1 MGSEEQKARGSEEGI
16 TVSHPIA
23 HSALLGFLLV
33 AVQLALILVVVNRFD
48 VAERNHFFPVLCVAV
63 AGYLVHV
70 CLPSRL
76 RLAFFALLSVGTV
89 LAFLGWPNGAWLVG
103 LGAGLIAVCYLP
115 VPISLRVAVIGLA
128 ALALTMARLEYDAP
142 FWPLLGSM
150 FMFRLII
157 YLFEQRRATA
167 RPPLALTVA
176 YFFPLPNVSFLF
188 FPILD
193 FKTFRETYRPDAP
206 WTTAQSGVAW
216 IARGLMHLLLYRAV
230 KYFVLPAP
238 NELGDLP
245 HLALFLA
252 ANYALYLHVSG
263 YFHIITGIL
272 RLFGFELPR
281 THHNYFLADG
291 VTDIWRRI
299 NVYWKDFMS
308 TVFFMPAFFALRGL
322 GTWGAVIVA
331 ALWVFLMTWLLHAYQ
346 VFWMTGGLPLRLY
359 DAALWLAVGVI
370 VAWQLCRDVRKRTE
384 DRGQRTVKSRSL
396 LSSVLCPLWLS
407 LRVVGT
413 FALVSLFWAAWN
425 APAVLPFLRVQLTA
439 GPRAVAGG
447 AVVLGVLLA
456 VAATGTVARLAWDW
470 LERLRVLP
478 LRLSP
483 AATGLGLAA
492 ALAVVAVV
500 GSVPPDALFDT
511 RTAAIVAMLRRE
523 SATPVEDA
531 VAVQGYYEEM
541 TAARVRPGSWLAQ
554 LEGRP
559 APLKGTHYPDMT
571 RPADAWLE
579 RELIPGWSG
588 PALADGRRLTINRLG
603 MRDRPDRT
611 LEKPPGT
618 CRLAVVGSSIVMG
631 FGVGDDETFP
641 RLLEDRLNVDPPVA
655 GCRYEVLNFGT
666 GMSHVIHRHVLIDRK
681 VFSFSPDAIYYIAH
695 QDELL
700 GPVKHL
706 AALATQGEALP
717 YACLADVARRAGV
730 GPGMP
735 PAAADAKLEPFAREI
750 VLGVYRDLVDEC
762 RRRGVLPVW
771 VYLPIPGVT
780 NTPAQAAG
788 FAELAREAGF
798 TVVSLDGWVANYSPA
813 DVLLSVDGH
822 HPNPFGHRLIAARMD
837 EALRQ
842 KPDRLP
848 PRK

>member
-1 MGSEEQKARGSEEGI
+1 MTSHKGLTAAAPDVAPAADVSAETVGGWRGRLG
-16 TVSHPIA
+16 
-23 HSALLGFLLV
+23 GFLLV
-33 AVQLALILVVVNRFD
+33 AVQLALVLVIVRRFD

-63 AGYLVHV
+63 VGYLVHAW
-70 CLPSRL
+70 LPSRL
-76 RLAFFALLSVGTV
+76 RLEFFALLSVGTV
-89 LAFLGWPNGAWLVG
+89 LAFLGWPNGGWVVG
-103 LGAGLIAVCYLP
+103 LGGGLIAVCYLP
-115 VPISLRVAVIGLA
+115 IPLILRVTLIGLA
-128 ALALTMARLEYDAP
+128 ALVLTMARVEYDAP

-150 FMFRLII
+150 FMFRII
-157 YLFEQRRATA
+157 VYLFEQRRASA
-167 RPPLALTVA
+167 RPPLALTLA

-193 FKTFRETYRPDAP
+193 FKTFRDTYRSDAP
-206 WTTAQSGVAW
+206 WTTAQFGVAW

-230 KYFVLPAP
+230 KYFLLPAP

-308 TVFFMPAFFALRGL
+308 TVFFMPAFFALRRL
-322 GTWGAVIVA
+322 GTWGAVVA
-331 ALWVFLMTWLLHAYQ
+331 AALCVFLMTWLLHAYQ

-359 DAALWLAVGVI
+359 DAGLWLVVGVI
-370 VAWQLCRDVRKRTE
+370 VAWQLCRDVARARKP
-384 DRGQRTVKSRSL
+384 DRREVTG
-396 LSSVLCPLWLS
+396 LSAAGHC

-413 FALVSLFWAAWN
+413 FALVSLFWGAWN

-456 VAATGTVARLAWDW
+456 VAAAGTVAQLTWHR

-478 LRLSP
+478 LQPSP
-483 AATGLGLAA
+483 GATGLGLAA
-492 ALAVVAVV
+492 ALSVVAVL
-500 GSVPPDALFDT
+500 GSVLPEAVFDT
-511 RTAAIVAMLRRE
+511 RTAAVVTMLRRE

-541 TAARVRPGSWLAQ
+541 TAARVRPGFLLAQ

-559 APLKGTHYPDMT
+559 APRKGTHYPEMT

-579 RELIPGWSG
+579 RELIPGWTG
-588 PALADGRRLTINRLG
+588 EALADGRRLTINRFG
-603 MRDRPDRT
+603 MRDRPNRT

-618 CRLAVVGSSIVMG
+618 SRLAVVGSSIVMG

-641 RLLEDRLNVDPPVA
+641 WLLEDRLNADPPVA

-666 GMSHVIHRHVLIDRK
+666 GMSHAIHRHVLIDRK
-681 VFSFSPDAIYYIAH
+681 VFTFSPDAIYYVAH

-706 AALATQGEALP
+706 AALATQGVALP
-717 YACLADVARRAGV
+717 YPCLADVTQRAGV

-735 PAAADAKLEPFAREI
+735 VQTADAKLEPFANDI
-750 VLGVYRDLVDEC
+750 VRGVYRDLVDEC

-780 NTPAQAAG
+780 NTPAQASA
-788 FAELAREAGF
+788 FADLAREAGF
-798 TVVSLDGWVANYSPA
+798 TVTSLDGWADRYPPA

-822 HPNPFGHRLIAARMD
+822 HPNPLGQRLIARRLD

-842 KPDRLP
+842 RPDRLP